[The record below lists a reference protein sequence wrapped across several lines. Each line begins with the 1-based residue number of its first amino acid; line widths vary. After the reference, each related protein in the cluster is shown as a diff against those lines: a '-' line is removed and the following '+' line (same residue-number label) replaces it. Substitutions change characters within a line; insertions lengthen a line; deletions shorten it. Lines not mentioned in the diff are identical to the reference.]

1 MMQKDNI
8 IDELMKNKGRLSY
21 NQFNPS
27 KRMKFDIKFYK
38 LCESKSSYNFKII
51 YNKHGNDKINS
62 SDNAF
67 ESVVKEL
74 LQSILYKKYIL
85 YLDNWYSLPKLF
97 KTLIN
102 NKINVVATV
111 CSNRNNMPNDF
122 CKIKLKKD
130 ECRIRNCNG
139 ILALK
144 WKDITKRDV
153 YILF

>member
-62 SDNAF
+62 SDNA
-67 ESVVKEL
+67 
-74 LQSILYKKYIL
+74 KYGQRI
-85 YLDNWYSLPKLF
+85 
-97 KTLIN
+97 I
-102 NKINVVATV
+102 TV
-111 CSNRNNMPNDF
+111 N
-122 CKIKLKKD
+122 I
-130 ECRIRNCNG
+130 I
-139 ILALK
+139 
-144 WKDITKRDV
+144 
-153 YILF
+153 